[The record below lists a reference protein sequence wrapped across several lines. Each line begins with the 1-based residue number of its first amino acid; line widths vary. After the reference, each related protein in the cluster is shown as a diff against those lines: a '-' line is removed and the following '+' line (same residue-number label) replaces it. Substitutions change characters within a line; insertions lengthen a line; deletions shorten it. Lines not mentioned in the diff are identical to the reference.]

1 MELFLRATVIYW
13 FLWVVIRGTG
23 KRSLAEL
30 TPLDLLLIVILGD
43 FVQQGVT
50 QEDMSIT
57 GAMIAVSV
65 FVLWTLLADRWG
77 RHSKT
82 ASRVLASEPVI
93 ILRSGEPVMS
103 RLDQERVTLDEL
115 KEAARI
121 EGYGDLSQI
130 EVGVLESDGRF
141 SFIAAPGREDS

>member
-77 RHSKT
+77 RRSRT

-115 KEAARI
+115 KEAARL
-121 EGYGDLSQI
+121 EGYRDLSQI

-141 SFIAAPGREDS
+141 SFIATSDREKG